1 MLHAVHIVRDSTS
14 DVSLIHAKIE
24 KVLNQTKIGRDV
36 TMQEGEGKIQIYQA
50 SDLADVRGNV
60 TTNSGILQKIKLLE
74 PIKIK
79 NLEAELPVEGFG
91 AESKFCQQF

>member
-1 MLHAVHIVRDSTS
+1 MLHAVHIGMDSTI
-14 DVSLIHAKIE
+14 DVSLIHAEIQ

-60 TTNSGILQKIKLLE
+60 TTNSGIVQRINILE
-74 PIKIK
+74 PIKLI
-79 NLEAELPVEGFG
+79 NIGGELTVEGVG
-91 AESKFCQQF
+91 VQSQLCQ